1 MISDGPCTTECDS
14 GDWSA
19 RVKQEHLSIVKQE
32 PQDVC
37 MMHCYKCVLLFVV
50 QNKVNLYNFKITI
63 LEIAAVAS
71 ALQHE
76 AANLEVAEPIHY
88 KWKLSDSD
96 QCSCVE
102 TQTIS
107 HIVESCPQTRLHGGL
122 SNLHST
128 DDDAVAWLTSYGS

>member
-32 PQDVC
+32 PHDVC

-50 QNKVNLYNFKITI
+50 QNKVNLFNFIITI
-63 LEIAAVAS
+63 ERAAVAN

-76 AANLEVAEPIHY
+76 VANFEVAEPIH
-88 KWKLSDSD
+88 
-96 QCSCVE
+96 
-102 TQTIS
+102 
-107 HIVESCPQTRLHGGL
+107 
-122 SNLHST
+122 
-128 DDDAVAWLTSYGS
+128 